1 MDVDRNENQETQQ
14 LKHREKNV
22 TKSMIE
28 LEPGARTEE
37 GEEGEKKKTLADFR

>member
-1 MDVDRNENQETQQ
+1 M
-14 LKHREKNV
+14 

-37 GEEGEKKKTLADFR
+37 GEEGEKRKLTSDDSQFSVQETSV